1 MKQSFSVKSIG
12 ISAGLTVGFK
22 LVEQIKNGE
31 KINIGKAVGY
41 LATGEFVGSFV
52 GSGLGSAAGAVVGTF
67 ASTIPVVGPVLG
79 AFMPAIFSMAGG
91 AIGAGMGND
100 LAAGQRPSF
109 KKAWAAIDKV
119 DLIGRA
125 IGSTA
130 GAAIGSMIC
139 PGIGTMIG
147 GMIGGFIGGK
157 VVELIR
163 GKQGNKEVN
172 IRYGAGPGGIMVNV
186 APSGAPAANPF
197 PDKPGTVEGGFV
209 PDKNTVSGE
218 NSDTKSLKDKMVAA
232 YQTYAQ
238 LLSEGKGDSP
248 EGQQALQNY
257 KQAFNAY
264 EAEMSKQGAPAASKN
279 K

>member
-1 MKQSFSVKSIG
+1 
-12 ISAGLTVGFK
+12 
-22 LVEQIKNGE
+22 
-31 KINIGKAVGY
+31 
-41 LATGEFVGSFV
+41 
-52 GSGLGSAAGAVVGTF
+52 
-67 ASTIPVVGPVLG
+67 
-79 AFMPAIFSMAGG
+79 MPTIFSMAGG
-91 AIGAGMGND
+91 AIGAQMGND
-100 LAAGQRPSF
+100 LASGQKFSF

-119 DLIGRA
+119 DLLGRA

-163 GKQGNKEVN
+163 GKQGNKEINV
-172 IRYGAGPGGIMVNV
+172 RYGAGPGGIMVNV
-186 APSGAPAANPF
+186 APTSSSEAATPF
-197 PDKPGTVEGGFV
+197 TANTTDASVV
-209 PDKNTVSGE
+209 PDTTSVSGE
-218 NSDTKSLKDKMVAA
+218 NSDVKSLKDKMVAA

-238 LLSEGKGDSP
+238 LLSEGKGDSV

-264 EAEMSKQGAPAASKN
+264 EAEMSKSGTTATTTKSK
-279 K
+279 